1 MNYSDYKNQKN
12 FSVGSDLLLKVA
24 SGAIGGTL
32 ANAISEKLN
41 LKGMNKAAVSAGGAV
56 AGVKI
61 LDNHMQNRKE
71 KENELYGDKYFIYPN
86 LFYIVYET
94 KLKSSNK
101 KILELFDRTG
111 YPDRAKVT
119 QVMSQMNPGQYTI
132 QSVQGRFLLS
142 NYPERY
148 ELNENF

>member
-12 FSVGSDLLLKVA
+12 FSAGQDILLKVA
-24 SGAIGGTL
+24 SGVFGGTL

-41 LKGMNKAAVSAGGAV
+41 ITGMNKAAISTGGAV

-61 LDNHMQNRKE
+61 LDNHLQDKKQRE
-71 KENELYGDKYFIYPN
+71 RELYGDKYYIYPN

-94 KLKSSNK
+94 KLKSKNK

-119 QVMSQMNPGQYTI
+119 QAMSQMDPGQYQI

-148 ELNENF
+148 EVNKNF